1 MADLIG
7 QLAAGGAGVPL
18 ASALEQFKSGVQFAT
33 EQNAAGQ
40 KSKLAD
46 IAIQQ
51 GQKDL
56 VAQDQINERR
66 AIELDQLKKSMPLWD
81 QQLALNMQKMA
92 READIEPLNFQ
103 YAVAKIN
110 SAIAGL
116 PVEDHAK
123 TKSAPDMED
132 MKQEFNLTG
141 DLAKDRPMIKAIN
154 AATLATPQ
162 IQSAMINKQ
171 AAIESAQAVEAMR
184 ARASVEASRG
194 KGVEAAQIAA
204 QSRERVALIKRDTD
218 LEKAATKAMSN
229 KQLDVKKEDVIVAK
243 TLLVAHG

>member
-7 QLAAGGAGVPL
+7 QIAAGGAGVPL

-81 QQLALNMQKMA
+81 QQLDLNMQKMA
-92 READIEPLNFQ
+92 HEA
-103 YAVAKIN
+103 
-110 SAIAGL
+110 AGC
-116 PVEDHAK
+116 
-123 TKSAPDMED
+123 
-132 MKQEFNLTG
+132 
-141 DLAKDRPMIKAIN
+141 
-154 AATLATPQ
+154 AAGT
-162 IQSAMINKQ
+162 
-171 AAIESAQAVEAMR
+171 ESAQ
-184 ARASVEASRG
+184 S
-194 KGVEAAQIAA
+194 QIAGIA
-204 QSRERVALIKRDTD
+204 FRSFDESPTIAVIRLRPSPTKGPCGEIGNAILI
-218 LEKAATKAMSN
+218 LAGAA
-229 KQLDVKKEDVIVAK
+229 
-243 TLLVAHG
+243 H